1 MNFSEIFIRRP
12 VATSLLMVAIALFGV
27 VAFRSLPV
35 SDLPNVDY
43 PTIMVS
49 ASLPGGSPETMAS
62 SVAMPLERNFSTIP
76 GIDSMT
82 STSSLGSTSVTLQF
96 SLDRDLDGAAQDV
109 QAAITRTTRSLPP
122 GMPYPPSFR
131 KVNPAETPILF
142 LALTSDTLPMYELNE
157 YADTMM
163 AQRISMVSGVAQVQV
178 MGASAYA
185 VRIQVDPTKLAAK
198 GIGIDEIASA
208 VNSWNVNRATG
219 ELYGPTRT
227 YTVQASGQLTRA
239 EMYRPMIIAY
249 RNGAPVRLEDVAE
262 VSDSVENNKSLA
274 WYYNREAGDRRGI
287 ILSIQ
292 KQPGTNTIQVVDAIQ
307 QLLPSFQAQLPP
319 SVHMEVMYDRSQ
331 TIRESFHDVEFTML
345 LSLGLVILVIFI
357 FLRNVSATLIPSLAL
372 PFSIIGT
379 FSVMYLLGYSLNN
392 LSMMALILAVGF
404 VVDDA
409 IVMLENIVRHT
420 ERGEAPM
427 TAALTGSREIGFTI
441 VSMTVSLTAVFIP
454 VLFLGGIVGRLF
466 REFAVTIAVAIL
478 ISGVVSITLT
488 PMLCS
493 RFLRGQSQR
502 GHGALFLWTE
512 RIFEWVLG
520 LYERTLR
527 FSLRFRPVT
536 MLISLIVIGATV
548 FLFIRVPKGF
558 VPSEDTNSLSVTV
571 EAEQGTSP
579 WEMIRYMRAVAA
591 IAQQDPNVDRF
602 NYSAGG
608 GGGGG
613 MGGGGGGNTGRIQLR
628 LKPRSERTLSADQ
641 IMAELRPKFAAVPGV
656 QVFIQNPPP
665 LRIGGMMTRA
675 QYQFTLQGPDTEEL
689 YSAAENFE
697 RELRK
702 LPVLQDVQTDLLLRK
717 PMVQVDI
724 NRDKAATLRLTV
736 DQIMTALSNAYSTRF
751 VSNIFTPSNQ
761 YQVIME
767 ALPEYQDNPEVLSML
782 YVRSGN
788 GLLVPLS
795 TVASTRQIIGPQSI
809 NHMGQLPAV
818 TLSFNL
824 PPGVSLGQALD
835 AVQET
840 AATTL
845 PDTISAMP
853 AGTAQAF
860 QSSFQ
865 NLYILLLVAIMVVYI
880 VLGILYESY
889 IHPITIFSGLPSAGF
904 GALVT
909 LMLFRVELNIYSFV
923 GLIMLIGIVMKN
935 AIMQIDF
942 ALAAERDEG
951 KAPMEAIVQGCVIRF
966 RPIMMTTMAAMLG
979 AVPIAVGYGAGGEA
993 RQPLGLV
1000 VVGGLLFSQLV
1011 TLYLTPVYYTY
1022 LAAGK
1027 NLLRRRRT
1035 RGLVPVANAAD

>member
-12 VATSLLMVAIALFGV
+12 VATSLLMLAIALFGA

-35 SDLPNVDY
+35 SDLPNVDF

-49 ASLPGGSPETMAS
+49 ASLPGGSPDTMAS

-96 SLDRDLDGAAQDV
+96 SLDRNLDGAAQDV
-109 QAAITRTTRSLPP
+109 QAAITRTTRSLPA

-142 LALTSDTLPMYELNE
+142 LALTTDTLPMYDLNE

-163 AQRISMVSGVAQVQV
+163 AQRISMVNGVAQVQV

-185 VRIQVDPTKLAAK
+185 VRIQVDPTALAAK

-208 VNSWNVNRATG
+208 VRSWNVNMATG
-219 ELYGPTRT
+219 ELYGATRT
-227 YTVQASGQLTRA
+227 YTIQASGQLTRA
-239 EMYRPMIIAY
+239 AMYRPMIIAY
-249 RNGAPVRLEDVAE
+249 RNGSPVRLEDVAK
-262 VSDSVENNKSLA
+262 VFDSVENDKSVA
-274 WYYNREAGDRRGI
+274 WYYNKEAGDRRGI

-292 KQPGTNTIQVVDAIQ
+292 KQPGTNTIEVVDAIQ
-307 QLLPSFQAQLPP
+307 KLLPDFQAQLPP

-331 TIRESFHDVEFTML
+331 TIRESFRDVEFTML

-392 LSMMALILAVGF
+392 LSMMALILSVGF

-420 ERGEAPM
+420 EHGEAPM
-427 TAALTGSREIGFTI
+427 GASLTGSREIGFTI
-441 VSMTVSLTAVFIP
+441 LSMTVSLAAVFIP

-493 RFLRGQSQR
+493 RFLRAQSQR
-502 GHGALFLWTE
+502 RHGIIFRWSESFFQGLLW
-512 RIFEWVLG
+512 V
-520 LYERTLR
+520 YEKTLR

-536 MLISLIVIGATV
+536 LALSLLVIAATV
-548 FLFIRVPKGF
+548 FLFVRIPKGF
-558 VPSEDTNSLSVTV
+558 IPSEDSNQLSVSV
-571 EAEQGTSP
+571 EAEQGTAP
-579 WEMIRYMRAVAA
+579 REMIRYMRSVAQ
-591 IAQQDPNVDRF
+591 IAQEDPNVDRF

-608 GGGGG
+608 GGGM

-628 LKPRSERTLSADQ
+628 LKARNERTLSADE
-641 IMAELRPKFAAVPGV
+641 IMAELRPKFAAIPGV

-665 LRIGGMMTRA
+665 MRIGGMMTRA
-675 QYQFTLQGPDTEEL
+675 QYQYTLQGPNTQEL
-689 YSAAENFE
+689 YSAAQKFE
-697 RELRK
+697 SELQK
-702 LPVLQDVQTDLLLRK
+702 LPGLIDVQTDLLLKK
-717 PMVQVDI
+717 PMLNVVFD
-724 NRDKAATLRLTV
+724 RDKAATLRLTA

-751 VSNIFTPSNQ
+751 ISNIFTPSNQ

-767 ALPEYQDNPEVLSML
+767 ALPEYQDNPNVLSML
-782 YVRSGN
+782 YIRSGN

-795 TVASTRQIIGPQSI
+795 TVAKTSQAIGPQSI
-809 NHMGQLPAV
+809 NHMGQLPSV

-824 PPGVSLGQALD
+824 APGTSLGQALD
-835 AVQET
+835 AVQEV
-840 AATTL
+840 ASTTL
-845 PDTISAMP
+845 PGTISAMP

-860 QSSFQ
+860 QSSFS

-889 IHPITIFSGLPSAGF
+889 VHPITIFSGLPSAGF

-909 LMLFRVELNIYSFV
+909 LLLFRVELNIYSFV

-942 ALAAERDEG
+942 ALAAEREDG
-951 KAPMEAIVQGCVIRF
+951 KPPLEAIVQGCVVRF

-979 AVPIAVGYGAGGEA
+979 AVPIALGYGAGGEA

-1022 LAAGK
+1022 LASAKGVF
-1027 NLLRRRRT
+1027 RRRRT